1 MKMIYAFLLL
11 FPATPSHARDLT
23 ANWVVRN
30 PLPDGAT
37 AVALFNRGAEP
48 AKITVNW
55 SALKLKSVPTHAKDL
70 RAHNDLKLA
79 GPEYSNTVPAHGVV
93 LLRLNS
99 EPIAGVSK

>member
-48 AKITVNW
+48 TKITVNW
-55 SALKLKSVPTHAKDL
+55 SALKLKSVPTHARDL
-70 RAHNDLKLA
+70 WAHNDLKLA
-79 GPEYSNTVPAHGVV
+79 GSEYSVSVPTHSVV

-99 EPIAGVSK
+99 EPLAGISK